1 MLIFL
6 VCFMGSGKSTVGKKL
21 AARLQYD
28 FVDLDKTIELIAG
41 KSIAAI
47 FDEEG
52 ESYFRSKETEVL
64 RSLDG
69 RKNLVVS
76 TGGGTPC
83 HSENMQWMNENGIT
97 VYLEMHPGSIYHRIG
112 KHKKERPLIR
122 HLGDVELMEFII
134 NELDKRKIVY
144 RKANLVMKGESLK
157 TEELEQQLLLLMK
170 K

>member
-6 VCFMGSGKSTVGKKL
+6 VGFMGSGKSTVGKKL

-64 RSLDG
+64 RSLVG

-83 HSENMQWMNENGIT
+83 HSNNMQWMNEHGVT

-112 KHKKERPLIR
+112 KNKNERPLIR
-122 HLGDVELMEFII
+122 HLGDVDLMEFII
-134 NELDKRKIVY
+134 NESDKRKPVY
-144 RKANLVMKGESLK
+144 RQAQLVIKGENVK
-157 TEELEQQLLLLMK
+157 TEELEHQLRQIIEK
-170 K
+170 

>member
-6 VCFMGSGKSTVGKKL
+6 VGFMGSGKSTVGKKL

-28 FVDLDKTIELIAG
+28 FVDMDKAIELIAG

-52 ESYFRSKETEVL
+52 ESFFRSKETEVL
-64 RSLDG
+64 RSLGG

-97 VYLEMHPGSIYHRIG
+97 VFLEMHPGSIFHRIG
-112 KHKKERPLIR
+112 PNKKSRPLIR
-122 HLGDVELMEFII
+122 HLGDVDLMEFII
-134 NELDKRKIVY
+134 NESDKRKPVY
-144 RKANLVMKGESLK
+144 RQAQLVIKGENVK
-157 TEELEQQLLLLMK
+157 TEELEHQLRQIIEK
-170 K
+170 